1 MKFGPKIVTDGL
13 VLALDAANPNSY
25 PGSGTAWY
33 DLTPNKNKGTLINA
47 PTFDPANAGSIEFDG
62 IDDYVSVPNSSEL
75 TFTDGAGN
83 DKPFTIAF
91 WIKTDDL
98 RNGRIIQKTNEFKI
112 AGNNSS
118 QYYIFLYTDASSYIG
133 GRKVSGIRYIANKWQ
148 YLTYTYDGQGIS
160 TGTNS
165 MKIYID
171 GDFTAITSAGTL
183 GTYAGMTNTGNPI
196 EIGDNTEMNLSCVTF
211 YNRVLSSTEVL
222 QNYNALKGR
231 FGL

>member
-1 MKFGPKIVTDGL
+1 MKFGNRIVTDGL
-13 VLALDAANPNSY
+13 VFAVDAANPTSFVS
-25 PGSGTAWY
+25 GSTAWN
-33 DLTPNKNKGTLINA
+33 DLTPTKNNGTLING
-47 PTFDPANAGSIEFDG
+47 PTFNPANAGSIEFDG

-98 RNGRIIQKTNEFKI
+98 RNGIIIQKTNEFKI
-112 AGNNSS
+112 AGNNSR
-118 QYYIFLYTDASSYIG
+118 QYYIILYTDASNRVG
-133 GRKVSGIRYIANKWQ
+133 GRKVSGILYIANKWQ

-171 GDFTAITSAGTL
+171 GDFTAITSASTL

-211 YNRVLSSTEVL
+211 YNRVLSELEVL